1 MSATT
6 FTIPTIE
13 TERLLLRAP
22 SLADFEP
29 EAEFFAS
36 DRASHV
42 GGKMP
47 REQVWR
53 WLASVVGH
61 WAFRGFGFFGVEEK
75 STSRY
80 LGHVGPWFPEGWP
93 EREIGWTLM
102 NGAEGKGYA
111 FEAAKAARAWAYKTL
126 GWDTAIS
133 MILHGNSRSVAL
145 AERLGAQLESDFEH
159 ERFGPCH
166 IFRHPSP
173 EELS

>member
-1 MSATT
+1 MTSTT

-22 SLADFEP
+22 KLSDLEP

-36 DRASHV
+36 DRCAYV

-53 WLASVVGH
+53 WMASVIGH
-61 WAFRGFGFFGVEEK
+61 WAFRGYGFFAVEEK
-75 STSRY
+75 SSGRY
-80 LGHVGPWFPEGWP
+80 LGHVGPWCPEGWP
-93 EREIGWTLM
+93 EQEIGWTMM

-111 FEAAKAARAWAYKTL
+111 FEAATATRAWAYGRL

-133 MILHGNSRSVAL
+133 MILHGNTRSIAL
-145 AERLGAQLESDFEH
+145 AERLGARLESDYEH

-166 IFRHPSP
+166 IYRHPSP
-173 EELS
+173 EAPT